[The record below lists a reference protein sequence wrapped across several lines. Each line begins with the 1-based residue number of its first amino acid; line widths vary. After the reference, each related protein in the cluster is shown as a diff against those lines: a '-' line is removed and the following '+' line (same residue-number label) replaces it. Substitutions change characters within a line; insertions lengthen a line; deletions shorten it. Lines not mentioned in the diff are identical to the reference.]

1 MQISPLDHD
10 YADDAFDSIQKPPA
24 ITSTGKL
31 KLTSY
36 ISSKD
41 TVIYR
46 TELYRFPIYF
56 NDLPDL
62 QDKIMKTVAPYLNS
76 DVGLI
81 LPHPD
86 KWEDDEFSDDLIHY
100 RAMHNGTVYSIRVQM
115 PIGRCIKKKTFTHYE
130 RTFSF
135 LYADER
141 LVFDTD
147 SKRGF
152 VLYDADMPMTNCDGL
167 YLRIMDKASML
178 RRTFDA
184 GLVDR
189 NKHDIPAVK
198 NKNVPNSDV
207 AKIIRKSA
215 STDAIPL
222 VIVNSDMDSKAPFT
236 FFILR
241 SLATGMCIALTTGG
255 CDPKP
260 FRDQG
265 VDFPSLN
272 CGGLYVNGKY
282 KEINPNRRSKE
293 AATALLLRR
302 LFRMS
307 VTAYGSDAEKMSA
320 VSEAAPKLK
329 EEPVQEPVHEL
340 TIEEK
345 TAALMKKIEAANANL
360 KTLSADAEKKQIA
373 LDTLQSENRALK
385 AESLKLQNTATQ
397 KLTEK
402 DRLLAKNTELNKTVS
417 SYESGAYGQNCEHTI
432 TALQNELTGIDAE
445 IADASRKLAGIRRR
459 LLLTP
464 GAECTA
470 GETLIKRG
478 SEKDLYSNE
487 IKDVVLE
494 CLHQNLASG
503 TGASSRRNA
512 VINSILKVNGYAH
525 RNEDDRTALKEILSR
540 VNSGTEFLNESA
552 PIFNKLNIITR
563 TAGRHR
569 KIYFQN
575 DDRYMVTMPLT
586 TSDYRSFRNLASEL
600 CNTLI

>member
-1 MQISPLDHD
+1 MQISPLDQD
-10 YADDAFDSIQKPPA
+10 YTDDALNSIQKAPA

-46 TELYRFPIYF
+46 TELYKFPVYF
-56 NDLPDL
+56 NDLPNL
-62 QDKIMKTVAPYLNS
+62 QDKIMKAVATYLNS
-76 DVGLI
+76 DAGLI

-86 KWEDDEFSDDLIHY
+86 KWEDGEFNDDLIHY
-100 RAMHNGTVYSIRVQM
+100 RAVHNSTVYSIRLQM
-115 PIGRCIKKKTFTHYE
+115 PISRRIEKNTFAHYGRS
-130 RTFSF
+130 FSF
-135 LYADER
+135 LYEDER
-141 LVFDTD
+141 FVFDTA

-152 VLYDADMPMTNCDGL
+152 VLYDADMPMANCDGL
-167 YLRIMDKASML
+167 YMRIMDKASML
-178 RRTFDA
+178 RRVFDE

-189 NKHDIPAVK
+189 NKHGIPEVK
-198 NKNVPNSDV
+198 NKSVPNSEV
-207 AKIIRKSA
+207 ANVIRNSA
-215 STDAIPL
+215 SADAIPL

-236 FFILR
+236 FSILR

-260 FRDQG
+260 FRDQNI
-265 VDFPSLN
+265 DFPSLN

-282 KEINPNRRSKE
+282 KEINPNGRSKD
-293 AATALLLRR
+293 AATTLLLRR

-307 VTAYGSDAEKMSA
+307 VAAYGSDAEKMFG
-320 VSEAAPKLK
+320 VSEAAPKP
-329 EEPVQEPVHEL
+329 EEAPAEKAAHEL

-345 TAALMKKIEAANANL
+345 IAVLTKKIEAANADL
-360 KTLSADAEKKQIA
+360 KALSADAEKKQETVE
-373 LDTLQSENRALK
+373 LLQAQNKALK
-385 AESLKLQNTATQ
+385 AKNVALQTTATQ
-397 KLTEK
+397 KFAEK
-402 DRLLAKNTELNKTVS
+402 DSLLARNTELNKAVN
-417 SYESGAYGQNCEHTI
+417 SYESGAYEQNCERTI
-432 TALQNELTGIDAE
+432 TTLQNELTGIDTE

-459 LLLTP
+459 SLLTP
-464 GAECTA
+464 DTESTA
-470 GETLIKRG
+470 GEVLIKRG

-503 TGASSRRNA
+503 ASSRRNT
-512 VINSILKVNGYAH
+512 VINNILKANGYTH

-540 VNSGTEFLNESA
+540 VNSGTEFLNKSA

-569 KIYFQN
+569 KICFQN

-586 TSDYRSFRNLASEL
+586 TSDYRSFKNLASEL